1 MKSYFNFINESNQYV
16 DLYIDG
22 YGFRTSKYNQKN
34 SIKELNDRIYDYINK
49 VYSPFGFEYGKN
61 EDVKINDALIINGEY
76 ISKMVN
82 NYTIFKKFIKV
93 NKIKDEST
101 FYRLILNSFDDIYH
115 YNGDFFMNETLP
127 ILINT
132 TRKGRLFEKESLD
145 RFVEYA
151 AGKGLN
157 INIIN
162 PTVEE
167 DIKGIDAKFISNAA
181 REYTIQ
187 VKPFTS
193 VYKKGDDFYA
203 KSSGSLSLGVN
214 YLILYSDKG
223 SKYIMLK
230 NPPSYPIRIS
240 GEFFVYKKENILL

>member
-1 MKSYFNFINESNQYV
+1 MKSYLDFINESNQYV

-22 YGFRTSKYNQKN
+22 YGFRTSKYGASN
-34 SIKELNDRIYDYINK
+34 SIKSLNDEIYKYINK

-61 EDVKINDALIINGEY
+61 DDVKINDTLIINGEY

-82 NYTIFKKFIKV
+82 NYTIFKKFIKI

-115 YNGDFFMNETLP
+115 YNGDFFMNESLP

-132 TRKGRLFEKESLD
+132 TRKGRIFEKESLD

-151 AGKGLN
+151 SGKG
-157 INIIN
+157 IDITIIN

-193 VYKKGDDFYA
+193 VQLKGDFFYA
-203 KSSGSLSLGVN
+203 KSSGSLSLGVD
-214 YLILYSDKG
+214 YLILYSDDG
-223 SKYIMLK
+223 SEYILLRNSPS
-230 NPPSYPIRIS
+230 NPINIS
-240 GEFFVYKKENILL
+240 GGFFVYKKENILL